1 MDIQTW
7 IIIGAFFL
15 VVLLKQFGRKKF
27 SIRNAIW
34 PFIISG
40 IIIKLYVK
48 DIPTSGNDIVGLG
61 LMIAAGILF
70 GIAILFT
77 VKVEW
82 AEGKAFTIAGIP
94 YLLLWI
100 LGLGWRLLLSNY
112 AEHWNPQGFMKF
124 MITHKLDV
132 DIIAPAFISFTIAM
146 FVTRTLGIA
155 LRLQMIRKKSTS
167 SI

>member
-1 MDIQTW
+1 M
-7 IIIGAFFL
+7 GAIFL
-15 VVLLKQFGRKKF
+15 VVLLTQFGRKKF
-27 SIRNAIW
+27 TIRNAIS
-34 PFIISG
+34 PFIICG
-40 IIIKLYVK
+40 IVIKLCVK
-48 DIPTSGNDIVGLG
+48 DIPTSGNDIVALG
-61 LMIAAGILF
+61 LMIAAGFLF

-82 AEGKAFTIAGIP
+82 SEGKAFTIAGIP

-100 LGLGWRLLLSNY
+100 LGLGWRILLSNY

-132 DIIAPAFISFTIAM
+132 DIIAPAFIFFTIAM
-146 FVTRTLGIA
+146 FVTRILGIA
-155 LRLQMIRKKSTS
+155 LRLQVSRKKSTL

>member
-1 MDIQTW
+1 MNTQTW
-7 IIIGAFFL
+7 IIMGAFFL
-15 VVLLKQFGRKKF
+15 VVLLTQFGRKKF
-27 SIRNAIW
+27 SIRNTIW
-34 PFIISG
+34 PFLISV

-48 DIPTSGNDIVGLG
+48 DIPTSGNDIVALG

-70 GIAILFT
+70 GIVILFT

-82 AEGKAFTIAGIP
+82 SEGKAFTIAGIP

-100 LGLGWRLLLSNY
+100 LGLGWRILLANY
-112 AEHWNPQGFMKF
+112 AEHWDPQGFMKF

-132 DIIAPAFISFTIAM
+132 DIIAPAFIFFTIAM
-146 FVTRTLGIA
+146 FVTRTLGII
-155 LRLQMIRKKSTS
+155 LRLQMSRKKSTS